1 MEGFTV
7 EEHILKIGLK
17 GHCVAPHYTYGL
29 TLDYDGLIL
38 RDPGYVSHLVT
49 NGEVVI
55 CYAIV
60 FKGLGGVALGSINMK
75 RFRKV
80 FEQYL

>member
-1 MEGFTV
+1 M
-7 EEHILKIGLK
+7 
-17 GHCVAPHYTYGL
+17 
-29 TLDYDGLIL
+29 DYDGLIL

-55 CYAIV
+55 CYTIV